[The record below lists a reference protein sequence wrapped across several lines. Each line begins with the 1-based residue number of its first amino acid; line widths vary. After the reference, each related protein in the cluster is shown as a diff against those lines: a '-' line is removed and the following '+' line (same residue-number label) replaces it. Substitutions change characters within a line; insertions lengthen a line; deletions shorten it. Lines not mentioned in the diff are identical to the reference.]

1 MNRVNRFALS
11 TEIETVV
18 WSTSGTTLQ
27 NLLLCSEYIF
37 IVVPVETEH
46 VGNGLLKQGF
56 HDSLVVI
63 TADEWRWSFE
73 FYFQLTPTFIMG
85 TMIRI
90 NTSLFV
96 CLLTQLIL
104 SVVQINSFEPFDCQV
119 EVHKRQKLRQNWRRL
134 HCGRNKRM
142 ERLPGK
148 LFWTFRY

>member
-1 MNRVNRFALS
+1 MNGVNRS
-11 TEIETVV
+11 TLIAEIDPVV
-18 WSTSGTTLQ
+18 WSTSGTTQQ
-27 NLLLCSEYIF
+27 NHLLYFEYMF
-37 IVVPVETEH
+37 RIVLVDTEQ
-46 VGNGLLKQGF
+46 VGNGLLQQGF

-63 TADEWRWSFE
+63 TADQWRWSFE
-73 FYFQLTPTFIMG
+73 FYFQLTQTFIMS